1 MTRED
6 IEGLL
11 GPYRVLDLTNERG
24 FLCGK
29 LLGDLGADVI
39 KIERP
44 GGDTARSIGP
54 FYHDEPRGEKS
65 LYWWAF
71 NANKRGITLD
81 VEKADGREIFKKLA
95 EKADIVLESF
105 EPGYLKKIGL
115 GYDVLSSINPGIIL
129 ASITGF
135 GQIGPYRDYKSSDL
149 TIWAMAGQAYVT
161 GDPDRAPLSPSFP
174 VSYFFAATS
183 AAAGALIALYH
194 RAITGVGQEIDAP
207 AQLGVAWACGPE
219 MPGLWEVDRVIVRR
233 SGGLWRR
240 AQTGATG
247 DDVKFVTIPVVYPC
261 KDGNVRFVPFI
272 DQGMLPSTMGMSK
285 WVIEE
290 GFATETLKRFDW
302 SVLDWQTVS
311 QGTLDEIMGSFS
323 RFFLTHTK
331 AELWEGARQRG
342 ITLCPL
348 LTAKGIAEY
357 EQLGFRGYW
366 EEVEHPELGTSVK
379 YPGAFAKISEAPCIV
394 KRRAPL
400 VGEHNEEIYMTE
412 LGFSRGELL
421 ALKQGKII

>member
-1 MTRED
+1 MTRPNT
-6 IEGLL
+6 EGLL
-11 GPYRVLDLTNERG
+11 SPYRVLDLTNERG

-44 GGDTARSIGP
+44 GGDPARLLGP
-54 FYHDEPRGEKS
+54 FYHDEPDPEKS

-71 NANKRGITLD
+71 NVNKRGITLD
-81 VEKADGREIFKKLA
+81 IDTADGQDIFKKLVK
-95 EKADIVLESF
+95 KADVVLESF
-105 EPGYLKKIGL
+105 EPGRLQKLRL
-115 GYDVLSSINPGIIL
+115 GYDVLSSINPGIIV

-149 TIWAMAGQAYVT
+149 TIWALAGEAYVT

-183 AAAGALIALYH
+183 AAAAAVIALYQK
-194 RAITGVGQEIDAP
+194 AFTGVGQEIDAP

-219 MPGLWEVDRVIVRR
+219 MPGLWEVDRAIVKR

-240 AQTGATG
+240 AQTGATR
-247 DDVKFVTIPVVYPC
+247 DDVKYVTIPIVYPC

-272 DQGMLPSTMGMSK
+272 DAGMLPSTVGMSK

-290 GFATETLKRFDW
+290 GFASETLKSFDW
-302 SVLDWQTVS
+302 SVLDWQTVA
-311 QGTLDEIMGSFS
+311 QETMDEVMGSFS

-331 AELWEGARQRG
+331 AELWEGAQQRG

-348 LTAKGIAEY
+348 LTAKGMAEY
-357 EQLGFRGYW
+357 EQLSFREYW
-366 EEVEHPELGTSVK
+366 EEVEHPELETSVK
-379 YPGAFAKISEAPCIV
+379 YPGAFAKISEAPCAI

-400 VGEHNEEIYMTE
+400 IGEHNEEIYMTE
-412 LGFSRGELL
+412 LGFSREELL
-421 ALKQGKII
+421 ALKQGRII